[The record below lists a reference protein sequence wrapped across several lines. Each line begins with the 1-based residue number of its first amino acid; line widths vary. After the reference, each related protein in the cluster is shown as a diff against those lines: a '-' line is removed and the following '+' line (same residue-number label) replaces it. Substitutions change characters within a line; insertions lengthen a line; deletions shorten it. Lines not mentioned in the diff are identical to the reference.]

1 MKKKNTKNNNDK
13 VRHRMEMWETES
25 GEWQWECE
33 IKTTQSIEEMRC
45 RGEWETT
52 TFVSYRFL
60 HAASITTSLTFKTKK
75 IFRSLLLLK
84 IRLVFAALTIITPNK
99 LCERLFV
106 CECKTERECENL
118 FLTPCKYIH
127 GVFLGFLSL
136 FSEFVRFESKW
147 IYVLGF
153 CVSVCVRAC
162 V

>member
-75 IFRSLLLLK
+75 IFRSLSLLK

-106 CECKTERECENL
+106 C
-118 FLTPCKYIH
+118 
-127 GVFLGFLSL
+127 
-136 FSEFVRFESKW
+136 
-147 IYVLGF
+147 
-153 CVSVCVRAC
+153 VCVRQRENAKIFFWLPVNIYTEYFLVFSRYFLNSCVSNQNGFMFWGFVWVCAC